1 MEQAVKM
8 FPSPVGELYFS
19 IHFRFFI
26 WGTRRVSVPC
36 RGTIFLNTNWQME
49 KCTRLAF
56 PSPVGELYF
65 SIHFRFFIW
74 GTRRVSVPCRGTI
87 FLNKSLRDIAWKF
100 LPVSVPCRGTIFLNR
115 MSDTYYLSVLVS
127 VPCRG
132 TIFLNNFV
140 FVHIV
145 SVFLFPSPVGE
156 LYFSIPSLQSRHQS
170 ELMVRIA
177 WEKYFWKNK

>member
-65 SIHFRFFIW
+65 SISRTAYQSQRQRCFRPLSGNYISQSIY
-74 GTRRVSVPCRGTI
+74 RRNAKWKNMVSVPCRGTI
-87 FLNKSLRDIAWKF
+87 FLNPNTFISLWINCFR
-100 LPVSVPCRGTIFLNR
+100 P
-115 MSDTYYLSVLVS
+115 LSGNYISQLLFECDGVFYLVS

-132 TIFLNNFV
+132 TIFLNGRYDN
-140 FVHIV
+140 
-145 SVFLFPSPVGE
+145 
-156 LYFSIPSLQSRHQS
+156 
-170 ELMVRIA
+170 
-177 WEKYFWKNK
+177 